1 MIAGILFQLKVT
13 RKRFG
18 IATKLNGLVYCL
30 FSGIQKIKLAGAE
43 HRAFSKWADIYAQ
56 DAALIY
62 DPPFFLKIYS
72 VFSGLISLGGML
84 FLYSAAALSGLETA
98 DYMAFSSAYGLV
110 SGAMMTLASTV
121 GTIASIKPLVE
132 LAEPIMK
139 TVPETGAGKKPLARM
154 SGGLELSNV
163 SFRYTEDGP
172 LILDHINLKV
182 RPGQFTMKTGIYRP
196 WI

>member
-18 IATKLNGLVYCL
+18 IATKLNGLVYRL
-30 FSGIQKIKLAGAE
+30 FSGIQKIKLAGAG

-72 VFSGLISLGGML
+72 VF
-84 FLYSAAALSGLETA
+84 SGLETA

>member
-30 FSGIQKIKLAGAE
+30 FSEIQKIKLAGAE

-72 VFSGLISLGGML
+72 VFSGLISLLL

-110 SGAMMTLASTV
+110 SEAMMTLASTV

-139 TVPETGAGKKPLARM
+139 TVPETGAGKKYWP
-154 SGGLELSNV
+154 V
-163 SFRYTEDGP
+163 
-172 LILDHINLKV
+172 
-182 RPGQFTMKTGIYRP
+182 
-196 WI
+196 